1 MKFFRNK
8 NTYIGKVLYV
18 LGDESKKLPLM
29 IALFM
34 GVAALD
40 LIGLSLIVPFISV
53 VIDPALVMQNEY
65 YTNNIF
71 FELPKSSNELIILI
85 SCLLLFVFI
94 VKAVVGVLV
103 NKKILDFCFKQ
114 GYLIRSRLV
123 SYYMNIKYEKYV
135 KKNSSEYVYSLEN
148 LVNQYSQNILQSILR
163 ITSEAIIIFMI
174 LLFFAFQDLFSLII
188 LLTIVG
194 ISILIYEVFLEKKQ
208 QNLASKLMQLRQD

>member
-1 MKFFRNK
+1 
-8 NTYIGKVLYV
+8 
-18 LGDESKKLPLM
+18 
-29 IALFM
+29 
-34 GVAALD
+34 
-40 LIGLSLIVPFISV
+40 
-53 VIDPALVMQNEY
+53 MQNEY

-194 ISILIYEVFLEKKQ
+194 ISILIYEVFFRKKTTEFGLKTNAAQ
-208 QNLASKLMQLRQD
+208 AGLIKGIHEGIDGLKEIRILGSTKFF